1 MTIREKVA
9 RTIDPEAWS
18 FWDKHGMERQRCD
31 ETLAITDDAIT
42 AFLKAAAEPDE
53 HGRTW
58 HMRRDEATEEMAHA
72 ANGFSYVSEY
82 TMRQDKELID
92 KYRAIL
98 EAGPP
103 FEWDK

>member
-1 MTIREKVA
+1 MTIRERVA
-9 RTIDPEAWS
+9 RA
-18 FWDKHGMERQRCD
+18 
-31 ETLAITDDAIT
+31 LAAEDGNDFHSSYNFLATAAIT

-53 HGRTW
+53 HGHTW